1 MTKKYKMTTA
11 IPDFITT
18 PDRVETRL
26 GTLEFFDGYPS
37 HDTVQKCYDN
47 LLFMRGVEIFLNW
60 IPAASMFALREGFR
74 EAGITRNGVVGIYE
88 TLMDSQPLFLT
99 ANMDSI
105 YTITWL
111 DLKEGP
117 MVVESPPNTLG
128 MVNDFF
134 FRYVADLGNAGPD
147 KGRGGTFLFLPPDYE
162 GDVPDGYFVYRSL
175 TYNNCLFW
183 RGFLVNGDPKPGVES
198 IKTHTHIYP
207 LSKPEDREKT
217 EFINWSGKH
226 FNTIHA
232 NNFHFYEEINAVI
245 QEEPAAAFSSELLG
259 LLLAIG
265 IEKGRPF
272 NPDERVR
279 HILTEAVAVGN
290 ATARSISFHQK
301 GSELLKDAFIYE
313 DSAWFNPFLGSYQFL
328 KSGAR
333 SMDGRVMFHYP
344 YTAVTPAMAV
354 KLIGVG
360 SQYGVVAMD
369 AEGEYLD
376 GAHTYK
382 LTFPP
387 DVPAKDFWSVL
398 IYDPQTRSMLQTDQ
412 QFPGLNSMKGDV
424 NPNADGSYDIYF
436 GPEPPEGQEDN
447 WIQTIPGK
455 GFFVILRIYGP
466 LKSWFDQTWRPS
478 EIVKVS

>member
-198 IKTHTHIYP
+198 IKAHTRIYP

-265 IEKGRPF
+265 IEKGQLF

>member
-1 MTKKYKMTTA
+1 
-11 IPDFITT
+11 
-18 PDRVETRL
+18 
-26 GTLEFFDGYPS
+26 
-37 HDTVQKCYDN
+37 Q
-47 LLFMRGVEIFLNW
+47 
-60 IPAASMFALREGFR
+60 
-74 EAGITRNGVVGIYE
+74 
-88 TLMDSQPLFLT
+88 
-99 ANMDSI
+99 
-105 YTITWL
+105 
-111 DLKEGP
+111 
-117 MVVESPPNTLG
+117 
-128 MVNDFF
+128 
-134 FRYVADLGNAGPD
+134 
-147 KGRGGTFLFLPPDYE
+147 
-162 GDVPDGYFVYRSL
+162 
-175 TYNNCLFW
+175 
-183 RGFLVNGDPKPGVES
+183 
-198 IKTHTHIYP
+198 
-207 LSKPEDREKT
+207 
-217 EFINWSGKH
+217 
-226 FNTIHA
+226 
-232 NNFHFYEEINAVI
+232 
-245 QEEPAAAFSSELLG
+245 
-259 LLLAIG
+259 
-265 IEKGRPF
+265 PF

>member
-1 MTKKYKMTTA
+1 
-11 IPDFITT
+11 
-18 PDRVETRL
+18 
-26 GTLEFFDGYPS
+26 
-37 HDTVQKCYDN
+37 
-47 LLFMRGVEIFLNW
+47 MRGVEIFLNW

-198 IKTHTHIYP
+198 IKAHTRIYP

-265 IEKGRPF
+265 IEKGQPF

-382 LTFPP
+382 LTLPP

>member
-265 IEKGRPF
+265 IEKGQPF

>member
-1 MTKKYKMTTA
+1 
-11 IPDFITT
+11 
-18 PDRVETRL
+18 
-26 GTLEFFDGYPS
+26 
-37 HDTVQKCYDN
+37 
-47 LLFMRGVEIFLNW
+47 MRGVEIFLNW

-74 EAGITRNGVVGIYE
+74 EAGITRNGVIGIYE
-88 TLMDSQPLFLT
+88 TLMDSKPLFLT

-147 KGRGGTFLFLPPDYE
+147 KGRGGAFLFLPPDYE

-198 IKTHTHIYP
+198 IKAHTRIYP

-265 IEKGRPF
+265 IEKGQPF

-382 LTFPP
+382 LTLPP